1 MTALQ
6 SLNVL
11 LVDDNQH
18 MRAIAAAVLY
28 SANIRT
34 VREASDGAAAFEI
47 LRQHPIDL
55 AIVDFN
61 MFPLD
66 GVGFTRLV
74 RNSAESPNVYLP
86 IIMMTG
92 HSEKKRVTE
101 ARDAG
106 VTDFVVKPITAKAV
120 LDRIEAGEA
129 SGKDLTDAVTSA
141 EFAQNVRQFGSLCG
155 RECKVLNGH
164 HDIEEFALFPEL
176 ASKGNDALRAVV
188 DRLKEEHKVVHELLV
203 RLERAAMALMFEVD
217 AEKFSEARA
226 VFRQLETV
234 VHSHF
239 GYEETQLEEAI
250 GVFKVGV

>member
-1 MTALQ
+1 LHCAAPEDIMSTLSTTPLADLTVDYGTRPTMPAMPEATDADRRMGRRLAAIHRMH
-6 SLNVL
+6 LN
-11 LVDDNQH
+11 D
-18 MRAIAAAVLY
+18 
-28 SANIRT
+28 
-34 VREASDGAAAFEI
+34 
-47 LRQHPIDL
+47 
-55 AIVDFN
+55 
-61 MFPLD
+61 
-66 GVGFTRLV
+66 VGR
-74 RNSAESPNVYLP
+74 
-86 IIMMTG
+86 IGI
-92 HSEKKRVTE
+92 
-101 ARDAG
+101 
-106 VTDFVVKPITAKAV
+106 V

>member
-1 MTALQ
+1 MSTLSTTPLADLTVDYGTRPTMPAMPEATDADRRMGRRLAAIHRMH
-6 SLNVL
+6 LN
-11 LVDDNQH
+11 D
-18 MRAIAAAVLY
+18 
-28 SANIRT
+28 
-34 VREASDGAAAFEI
+34 
-47 LRQHPIDL
+47 
-55 AIVDFN
+55 
-61 MFPLD
+61 
-66 GVGFTRLV
+66 VGR
-74 RNSAESPNVYLP
+74 
-86 IIMMTG
+86 IGI
-92 HSEKKRVTE
+92 
-101 ARDAG
+101 
-106 VTDFVVKPITAKAV
+106 V

>member
-1 MTALQ
+1 MSTLSTTPLADLTVDYGTRPTMPAMPEATDADRRMGRRLAAIHRMH
-6 SLNVL
+6 LN
-11 LVDDNQH
+11 D
-18 MRAIAAAVLY
+18 
-28 SANIRT
+28 
-34 VREASDGAAAFEI
+34 
-47 LRQHPIDL
+47 
-55 AIVDFN
+55 
-61 MFPLD
+61 
-66 GVGFTRLV
+66 VGR
-74 RNSAESPNVYLP
+74 
-86 IIMMTG
+86 IGI
-92 HSEKKRVTE
+92 
-101 ARDAG
+101 
-106 VTDFVVKPITAKAV
+106 V

-164 HDIEEFALFPEL
+164 HDIEEFALLPEL

>member
-1 MTALQ
+1 MSTLHDTHLADLTVDYGTRPTMPAMPEATDADRRMGRRLAAIHRMH
-6 SLNVL
+6 LN
-11 LVDDNQH
+11 D
-18 MRAIAAAVLY
+18 
-28 SANIRT
+28 
-34 VREASDGAAAFEI
+34 
-47 LRQHPIDL
+47 
-55 AIVDFN
+55 
-61 MFPLD
+61 
-66 GVGFTRLV
+66 VGR
-74 RNSAESPNVYLP
+74 
-86 IIMMTG
+86 IGI
-92 HSEKKRVTE
+92 
-101 ARDAG
+101 
-106 VTDFVVKPITAKAV
+106 V